1 MKKNLAI
8 ASSVISVLCMT
19 FSLASCGEKKT
30 ECEKNGHSFSDVWL
44 NDSETHW
51 HKCDNCDEKSEEAA
65 HIFDNDADTTCNVC
79 GYERPE
85 HTHVATEWN
94 FDETQHWK
102 VCTVDGCGEQFDKDV
117 HSMGEW
123 TVKTPARDGYDE
135 VDARYCSV
143 CGREELKTIENTRL
157 DFYMFV
163 EDTSTV
169 AGRGYIAKGTIQ
181 RGTVSVGDEIE
192 LSGFNGKST
201 VLTISKD
208 GTSVES
214 AKHGDSV
221 DILVKP
227 VTGLTVSKGQLLFRA
242 DTKESGTSFYTR
254 ITNKSE
260 ISYSNGV
267 SEVFDFYVGEMFV
280 STVTVNFQEQI
291 NSGSTGS
298 ADLVFATKIPFVKF
312 KFSLKTGD
320 AEIFT
325 GSIWKLN

>member
-1 MKKNLAI
+1 
-8 ASSVISVLCMT
+8 
-19 FSLASCGEKKT
+19 
-30 ECEKNGHSFSDVWL
+30 
-44 NDSETHW
+44 
-51 HKCDNCDEKSEEAA
+51 
-65 HIFDNDADTTCNVC
+65 
-79 GYERPE
+79 
-85 HTHVATEWN
+85 
-94 FDETQHWK
+94 
-102 VCTVDGCGEQFDKDV
+102 
-117 HSMGEW
+117 MGEW
-123 TVKTPARDGYDE
+123 TVKTPAQDGYDE

-169 AGRGYIAKGTIQ
+169 AGRGYVAKGTIQ
-181 RGTVSVGDEIE
+181 RGTVKVGDEIE

-201 VLTISKD
+201 VLAISKD

-221 DILVKP
+221 DILVKA

-260 ISYSNGV
+260 ISYSSGV

-280 STVTVNFQEQI
+280 STVTVTFQEQI

-298 ADLVFATKIPFVKF
+298 ADVVFATKIPLVKF